1 MPSRPTQSG
10 PSDALRAAVEKTFA
24 ATAGSAAGTRDRA
37 AELLDEVVRRGDEV
51 RQDVVRRGQEV
62 RDEAVR
68 RGQDARRDLTKRG
81 EDAARKGQEVRDEV
95 VRQAADAR
103 DEVMR
108 RVETEL
114 SAISDRLEQLEASL
128 RRDKS

>member
-10 PSDALRAAVEKTFA
+10 PSEALRAAVERTFQ
-24 ATAGSAAGTRDRA
+24 ATAGSAAGTRERA
-37 AELLDEVVRRGDEV
+37 AELLDEVVKRGEEV
-51 RQDVVRRGQEV
+51 RQEAVRRGQEV

-68 RGQDARRDLTKRG
+68 RGQEARREVTKRG
-81 EDAARKGQEVRDEV
+81 EDVARRGQE
-95 VRQAADAR
+95 AK

-114 SAISDRLEQLEASL
+114 SAISDQLEKLEAAL
-128 RRDKS
+128 RREKP